1 MIESEIDI
9 ILNNKK
15 YNYIGAITDYYY
27 DLSLVPIDGT
37 YNILELNKLLYGL
50 YVQIDNVTSCEKPK
64 FDKNLQKELI
74 NFFSKY
80 NEKDFYHYELY
91 YESLVQFQEIEFN
104 YIIDKNLNN
113 IKLYLNEIEIVLNNY
128 PNTIINIY
136 GEDINGEIDYEIE
149 KYKLIK
155 IEFEELEYVFMT
167 DEEERLN
174 KLELDKKYNELITI
188 FSKYTNELVDEEYIL
203 KFYENL
209 NN

>member
-174 KLELDKKYNELITI
+174 KIELDKKYNELITI